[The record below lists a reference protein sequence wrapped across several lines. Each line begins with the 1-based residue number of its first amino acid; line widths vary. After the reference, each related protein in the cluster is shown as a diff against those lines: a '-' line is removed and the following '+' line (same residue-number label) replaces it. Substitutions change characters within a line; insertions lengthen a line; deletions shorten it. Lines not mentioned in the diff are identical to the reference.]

1 MTQLNLSKKQ
11 KQNQGPREETG
22 GCQGDGLWERVE
34 LGVWDQQTQTGIQK
48 KDKQKVLRYSTGNYI
63 QYPVINC
70 NGKEYEKEYIYMYN

>member
-34 LGVWDQQTQTGIQK
+34 LGVWDQQDANWYT
-48 KDKQKVLRYSTGNYI
+48 
-63 QYPVINC
+63 
-70 NGKEYEKEYIYMYN
+70 EKG